1 MFNWAV
7 WPRACHCAW
16 LLTTSMMPWARFAGL
31 PSTAVCQARGSL
43 GLRRPHRCHVRR
55 RLQGS
60 AAAPAPGQTQHHQA
74 RQLHRQL
81 KRLQLLCCPQASVR
95 KDQRQG
101 VQQRMPGQGEQ
112 PLDRQPAQRF
122 LPACYLHPGGAAGW
136 PQLHQPTVRQTP
148 TPACLLQCAKDT
160 SRWACGTKSATVCA
174 KECLAAKAATTSSTA
189 CRCTAEKKPVCAVG
203 GRVFDGPCAA
213 KVSRHENVGGLLRNL
228 SHLVL
233 VLGPK
238 VGGRTGHPE
247 LAA

>member
-1 MFNWAV
+1 MCAADCKAALPRPPPAQPSTIKPGNSTANSNACSCSAARKPVCGKTSGKVFNSECLAKV
-7 WPRACHCAW
+7 
-16 LLTTSMMPWARFAGL
+16 SSPWIGSL
-31 PSTAVCQARGSL
+31 PSG
-43 GLRRPHRCHVRR
+43 
-55 RLQGS
+55 
-60 AAAPAPGQTQHHQA
+60 
-74 RQLHRQL
+74 
-81 KRLQLLCCPQASVR
+81 
-95 KDQRQG
+95 
-101 VQQRMPGQGEQ
+101 
-112 PLDRQPAQRF
+112 F

-174 KECLAAKAATTSSTA
+174 KECLAAKAAATSSTA